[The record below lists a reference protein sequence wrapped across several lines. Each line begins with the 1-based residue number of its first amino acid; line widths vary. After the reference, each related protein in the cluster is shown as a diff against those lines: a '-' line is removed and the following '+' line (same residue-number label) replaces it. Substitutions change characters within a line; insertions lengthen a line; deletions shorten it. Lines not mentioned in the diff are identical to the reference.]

1 MARIPH
7 HDKVQPRPPGA
18 RAIPDESV
26 PFAAHG
32 IIDACPEGRRVGDGI
47 GRFLRPIEV
56 CGLIGGILTMTRALE
71 WFRRSGFRWF
81 PGLDAVA
88 LALALGGI
96 CPPVRGSTADQ
107 PGPHGASSSHWA
119 FQPITRPAVP
129 SGESARENPIDAFV
143 RAASRSQGLA
153 PNPPA
158 SPRDLVRRLY
168 WDLVGLPPEPQEVA
182 AFESDPSQ
190 ARYDALVERLLAS
203 PRHGERWARHWL
215 DVVRYTE
222 SQGFEY
228 DRPRDNAWHYR
239 DYVIRSLNADLPYD
253 RFMREQVAG
262 DVLEPVTSSGII
274 ASSLLVSGPW
284 DQAGNSQAN
293 ATQRAITR
301 EEEMDDLVSVVGQ
314 TFLGLTVN
322 CARCHDH
329 KFDPIPLADYYRVK
343 AVFDG
348 VRHGDRSI
356 EGAEETRQRESRRER
371 CRQEIEAESR
381 RIADLEAR
389 GAARVPRSS
398 RPQRVA
404 PLPRFEWRF
413 DRIEASEVAG
423 DTHGGARVTAGV
435 LELPKAGAYFQSRPL
450 TRDIREKTL
459 SGWVRLSDLQQ
470 GGGAV
475 LSLERGDGRV
485 FDAIVFGERQP
496 RKWMAGSEG
505 FQRTRDL
512 QGPEESEGPG
522 GWVHL
527 AAVYSADRK
536 VALYRNGRPYG
547 APYEVPAL
555 VTFLAGD
562 ARVALGRRHE
572 GGGKPWLTGA
582 IRQAALHDRALT
594 PAEIEALFQEGGG
607 GPSLQEALARLSPD
621 EVRERDAARQ
631 RLQEAQRRWQAEDK
645 PAGQAYAGRREQPTP
660 TRVLRR
666 GDVKSPGDT
675 VRPAGLSSVGPLAG
689 DLGLAPDAPEAERRR
704 RFADWLADPRNPLP
718 ARVLVNRVW
727 GFHFGAGLVA
737 TPSDFGRSGAKP
749 SHPELLDWLAHEFV
763 VRGWSIKALHRLIV
777 SSETYRQ
784 SSEARDEALAKDA
797 DAVFLW
803 RFPPRRLEGE
813 AIRDAMLAVSGQLNL
828 QSGGPSFR
836 PFTTSDYGATFYHL
850 VDRGT
855 PEFNRRTVYRMNINS
870 GKEPLLDALD
880 CPDPSVRTPRRGV
893 TTTPLQAL
901 GLMNSGFV
909 QRQADQLARRAR
921 ALVGREEPDAMV
933 ETLWRLALGRRPNA
947 DEARM
952 ARETLRDRGLPHV
965 AWVLLNTT
973 EFVYVR

>member
-1 MARIPH
+1 MIN
-7 HDKVQPRPPGA
+7 
-18 RAIPDESV
+18 
-26 PFAAHG
+26 
-32 IIDACPEGRRVGDGI
+32 
-47 GRFLRPIEV
+47 
-56 CGLIGGILTMTRALE
+56 GILPMMRALE
-71 WFRRSGFRWF
+71 WFQRSGLRWI
-81 PGLDAVA
+81 PGLGGLAVA
-88 LALALGGI
+88 LTIVGTATWAT
-96 CPPVRGSTADQ
+96 PATADE
-107 PGPHGASSSHWA
+107 PSPRGGASPHWA
-119 FQPITRPAVP
+119 FQPIARPAVP
-129 SGESARENPIDAFV
+129 TEGSAQEHPIDAFI
-143 RAASRSQGLA
+143 RASLRSQGLI

-182 AFESDPSQ
+182 AFEMDPSRT
-190 ARYDALVERLLAS
+190 RYGALVERLLAS

-356 EGAEETRQRESRRER
+356 EGAEETRQREIRRER
-371 CRQEIEAESR
+371 CRREIETESR
-381 RIADLEAR
+381 RVAELEAL
-389 GAARVPRSS
+389 AR
-398 RPQRVA
+398 
-404 PLPRFEWRF
+404 
-413 DRIEASEVAG
+413 
-423 DTHGGARVTAGV
+423 
-435 LELPKAGAYFQSRPL
+435 
-450 TRDIREKTL
+450 
-459 SGWVRLSDLQQ
+459 
-470 GGGAV
+470 
-475 LSLERGDGRV
+475 
-485 FDAIVFGERQP
+485 
-496 RKWMAGSEG
+496 
-505 FQRTRDL
+505 
-512 QGPEESEGPG
+512 
-522 GWVHL
+522 
-527 AAVYSADRK
+527 
-536 VALYRNGRPYG
+536 
-547 APYEVPAL
+547 
-555 VTFLAGD
+555 
-562 ARVALGRRHE
+562 
-572 GGGKPWLTGA
+572 
-582 IRQAALHDRALT
+582 LT
-594 PAEIEALFQEGGG
+594 PAEI
-607 GPSLQEALARLSPD
+607 
-621 EVRERDAARQ
+621 RERDAARL
-631 RLQEAQRRWQAEDK
+631 RLQEAQRRLQAEDK

-675 VRPAGLSSVGPLAG
+675 VSPAGLSSVGPLVG

-737 TPSDFGRSGAKP
+737 TPSDLGRSGAKP
-749 SHPELLDWLAHEFV
+749 SHPELLDWLAREFV
-763 VRGWSIKALHRLIV
+763 ARGWSIKALHRLIV

-784 SSEARDEALAKDA
+784 SSEARADALAKDA

-836 PFTTSDYGATFYHL
+836 PFTTSEYGATFYHL

-901 GLMNSGFV
+901 GLMNSSFV

-921 ALVGREEPDAMV
+921 ALTAREEPDAMI
-933 ETLWRLALGRRPNA
+933 ETVWRLALGRRPNV
-947 DEARM
+947 DEARL
-952 ARETLRDRGLPHV
+952 ARETLRERGLPHV